1 MLWLIL
7 WVNLT
12 ARGMQRPGRTRF
24 PGASLKM
31 SSYRPAGMK
40 GISLRMNLS
49 RKKVTSL
56 ASYKGNLHVRATY
69 MQRRKS
75 AKKPKIPLYVIGEG
89 KLTELKTSAPFFWC
103 DYGERKAESFLS
115 RCLEEQITISYGME
129 PLAKCHEDIMAL
141 GQEWWPSIPWNPKYD
156 SKLVIPSAIHGPSSS
171 S

>member
-1 MLWLIL
+1 
-7 WVNLT
+7 
-12 ARGMQRPGRTRF
+12 MQR
-24 PGASLKM
+24 
-31 SSYRPAGMK
+31 
-40 GISLRMNLS
+40 
-49 RKKVTSL
+49 
-56 ASYKGNLHVRATY
+56 H
-69 MQRRKS
+69 KS
-75 AKKPKIPLYVIGEG
+75 AEKPKISLYVIGEG
-89 KLTELKTSAPFFWC
+89 KLTELKTSAPFFRW